1 MNFMAIDQTAVIGQA
16 DAMRPAPRALPARLS
31 GVAYDVG
38 GLRLIDGLGLTVAPR
53 RRLALIGP
61 NGAGKSLTLR
71 LIQGLIAPTAGEI
84 CWGEHAAPPA
94 HAVALVFQRPTLLR
108 RSVLANI
115 RHALTAYG
123 APRAGREDAAMELL
137 EMAGLADLA
146 DRPARRLSGG
156 EQQRLALVRALAA
169 EPELLLLDEPT
180 ASLDPQATQAIEML
194 IEAAA
199 ARGTSVVLVTH
210 DLGQVRRLADD
221 VAFLHR
227 GRVLEHGTADEFFD
241 EPQTQEAADFVA
253 GRLLL

>member
-1 MNFMAIDQTAVIGQA
+1 
-16 DAMRPAPRALPARLS
+16 MRDTTLRSLPVRLS
-31 GVAYDVG
+31 SVVYEAG
-38 GLRLIDGLGLTVAPR
+38 GHRLIDGLGLTIAPH

-71 LIQGLIAPTAGEI
+71 LIQGLIAPTSGEVV
-84 CWGEHAAPPA
+84 WGEDPEPPPR
-94 HAVALVFQRPTLLR
+94 AVALVFQRPTLLR
-108 RSVLANI
+108 RTARANI
-115 RHALTAYG
+115 RHALAAYG
-123 APRAGREDAAMELL
+123 TPRADRDMAAFDLL
-137 EMAGLADLA
+137 EMAGLAALA

-169 EPELLLLDEPT
+169 KPELLLLDEPT
-180 ASLDPQATQAIEML
+180 ASLDPHATQAIELL

-227 GRVLEHGTADEFFD
+227 GRVLEHSPADAFFD
-241 EPQTQEAADFVA
+241 DPETQEARDFVA